1 MMRITSMRNKI
12 FFLAEDQVAWFKPD
26 EHEAEAVT
34 LTSSDLHEITGWNEG
49 FVVIG
54 IFCSQQSTGRHE
66 FWTVTEDRT
75 KKRLGLEV
83 YWTEGDEDDVALRM
97 GSENWNHKQEN

>member
-1 MMRITSMRNKI
+1 MRITSMRNKI
-12 FFLAEDQVAWFKPD
+12 FFLAEDKVAWFKPD

-34 LTSSDLHEITGWNEG
+34 LTNEHLFEVTGWNEG

-83 YWTEGDEDDVALRM
+83 YWTEGDEDDVALRH

>member
-1 MMRITSMRNKI
+1 MRITSMRNKI

-54 IFCSQQSTGRHE
+54 IFCSQ
-66 FWTVTEDRT
+66 
-75 KKRLGLEV
+75 
-83 YWTEGDEDDVALRM
+83 
-97 GSENWNHKQEN
+97 